1 MSPDLADMNHKGR
14 PLVLVLVYRCWSEI
28 MSHTL
33 RPGFTHW
40 KLYSV
45 GRGISQQNLT
55 SQPGIKYLLTSII
68 VQCRDSKSLT
78 TAGELCNLGFVHSTC
93 ACTLV
98 HLSVFEYFLS
108 PN

>member
-1 MSPDLADMNHKGR
+1 
-14 PLVLVLVYRCWSEI
+14 

-40 KLYSV
+40 KLHSV
-45 GRGISQQNLT
+45 GCGISQQNLT
-55 SQPGIKYLLTSII
+55 SQPGIKYLLTSIL

-78 TAGELCNLGFVHSTC
+78 NAGELCILGFVHNNTC
-93 ACTLV
+93 ACTFV
-98 HLSVFEYFLS
+98 HLSVFAYFLS